1 MNILKLLLFYVIILG
16 IGGIFT
22 WLNVPTTYSLLFFI
36 FLAIAVVG
44 YYAYTM
50 TASKKT
56 NAILRQVRFQKSNP
70 IYAHILA
77 IKEGT
82 KEDEIEALDK
92 LIKKNKN
99 NHDGRMD
106 YEFQRAVRLGDFAGA
121 KKIADS
127 MKNGP
132 LKSYNQAYAEALAG
146 KYGVARN
153 KPFYQCWM
161 KHSIEAVI
169 AKKQNNKE
177 RYQSEME
184 QAVEESK
191 GIQRLTNQVTLEKTL
206 KEWK

>member
-1 MNILKLLLFYVIILG
+1 MG
-16 IGGIFT
+16 WIFT
-22 WLNVPTTYSLLFFI
+22 WLKVPTEYSLAFFI
-36 FLAIAVVG
+36 ILTIAIVS

-50 TASKKT
+50 TSSKRTK
-56 NAILRQVRFQKSNP
+56 AILRQVRFQKRNP

-82 KEDEIEALDK
+82 KEDEIEALDR
-92 LIKKNKN
+92 LIKKNKKYD
-99 NHDGRMD
+99 DGRMD
-106 YEFQRAVRLGDFAGA
+106 YEFQRAVRLGDLASA
-121 KKIADS
+121 KKIVNS

-132 LKSYNQAYAEALAG
+132 LKSYNLAYVEALAG

-153 KPFYQCWM
+153 QPFYQPWM
-161 KHSIEAVI
+161 IHCIEAVI

-191 GIQRLTNQVTLEKTL
+191 GIQRLINQVTLEKTL

>member
-153 KPFYQCWM
+153 KPFYQSWM